1 MSRRSRYQLFETTTF
16 FLNFSARAGKFCQ
29 AQRWARRFSTR
40 AASRRVFGDAPLSL
54 RSNAPLRLRHMSP
67 AVDPIY
73 LDHAATTPV
82 REEVFE
88 AMKPFFGPRFGNP
101 SSTHRWGREARAAL
115 DEARERV
122 ARCLGARPDEIC
134 FTSGGTE
141 GDNLAI
147 LGSWRAL
154 KPKGRRAVLSTPIE
168 HKAVLGALHQA
179 AQEGAEERFVAMTP
193 SGVVDRGS
201 FDRLLDADVAV
212 CSTMWVN
219 NEIGTVQPVP
229 ELAEK
234 AKDCGA
240 FFHTDAVQAF
250 GKIPIDAQKQRFDFL
265 SISGHKFGAPKAI
278 GALFIRR
285 GTQIEPLMHGGMQDR
300 GRRPG
305 TENVAAAV
313 GLALA
318 AELTLAESEA
328 HCARLTRLR
337 EKLEAGLL
345 AKIPDAVV
353 HGWGASRAPHVTN
366 ISVPGTDSESLLM
379 ALDLRGIA
387 ASGGSACQS
396 GSITPSHVL
405 TALGVHPDL
414 ANAAIRFSLGTLT
427 TERCID
433 RVIDV
438 FPALVAKARQLAP
451 AQ

>member
-1 MSRRSRYQLFETTTF
+1 MT
-16 FLNFSARAGKFCQ
+16 
-29 AQRWARRFSTR
+29 
-40 AASRRVFGDAPLSL
+40 
-54 RSNAPLRLRHMSP
+54 P
-67 AVDPIY
+67 ATDPVY

-88 AMKPFFGPRFGNP
+88 AMKPFYGPRFGNP

-122 ARCLGARPDEIC
+122 GRCLGARPDEIC

-147 LGSWRAL
+147 LGAWRAL
-154 KPKGRRAVLSTPIE
+154 KAKGRKAVVTSPIE
-168 HKAVLGALHQA
+168 HKAVLGAVHQA
-179 AQEGAEERFVAMTP
+179 AREGAEERILRVTP
-193 SGVVDRGS
+193 DGVVDGQS
-201 FDRLLDADVAV
+201 FDDLVDNTAAV

-219 NEIGTVQPVP
+219 NEIGTIQRVP

-234 AKDCGA
+234 AKERGA
-240 FFHTDAVQAF
+240 LFHTDAVQAF

-265 SISGHKFGAPKAI
+265 TISGHKFGAPKGI

-285 GTQIEPLMHGGMQDR
+285 GTSLEPLMHGGTQDR

-313 GLALA
+313 GLARA
-318 AELTLAESEA
+318 AELTLAECEA
-328 HCARLTRLR
+328 HCARLLKLR
-337 EKLEAGLL
+337 ERLEAGIL
-345 AKIPDAVV
+345 ASVPDAVI
-353 HGWGASRAPHVTN
+353 HGRGADRAPHIVN

-396 GSITPSHVL
+396 GSVSPSHVL
-405 TALGVHPDL
+405 AALGVAPDL
-414 ANAAIRFSLGTLT
+414 ASAAIRMSLGALT
-427 TERCID
+427 TDHCID
-433 RVIDV
+433 RVLEV
-438 FPALVAKARQLAP
+438 FPALVAKARQLSA